1 MRGVVLT
8 DGGPMIVGASDELL
22 VDQLREIDLHLD
34 RIGVD
39 RSEVLNNGLDE
50 GAVEA
55 GLASIA
61 LPVPS
66 EIRMW
71 FGWANG
77 GRVGLPTM
85 PLPASLQEALGRY
98 PANGTGL
105 DAAVSG
111 GYDYE
116 AEKWGAPEGWI
127 RLQAS
132 SYAVAVEC
140 EVPTTRRPRLR
151 VASVDFGES
160 TPKVNRTAVSLCS
173 LAELNLIG
181 FRADAF
187 EWEPR
192 GKRWRIDKAAFVR
205 ERERIGW
212 PPESLF

>member
-71 FGWANG
+71 FG
-77 GRVGLPTM
+77 
-85 PLPASLQEALGRY
+85 
-98 PANGTGL
+98 
-105 DAAVSG
+105 
-111 GYDYE
+111 
-116 AEKWGAPEGWI
+116 
-127 RLQAS
+127 
-132 SYAVAVEC
+132 
-140 EVPTTRRPRLR
+140 
-151 VASVDFGES
+151 
-160 TPKVNRTAVSLCS
+160 
-173 LAELNLIG
+173 
-181 FRADAF
+181 
-187 EWEPR
+187 
-192 GKRWRIDKAAFVR
+192 
-205 ERERIGW
+205 
-212 PPESLF
+212 